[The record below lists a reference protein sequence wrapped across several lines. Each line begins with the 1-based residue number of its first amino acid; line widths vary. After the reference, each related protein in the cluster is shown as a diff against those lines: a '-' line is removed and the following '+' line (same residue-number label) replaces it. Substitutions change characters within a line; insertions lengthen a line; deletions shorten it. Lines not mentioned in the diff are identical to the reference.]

1 LANAVSGS
9 GSLTKSG
16 AGTAILSASNSFIG
30 GTTLNAGVL
39 RLDHANAAGT
49 GTITQSDAAS
59 TLQVNTTGT
68 VSNAMSLYNLAALST
83 VTLSGAKTLAAAS
96 TAYDI
101 ASGTQTTESGALS
114 GSGGLTKNNSG
125 TLALSGSNS
134 YAGATAV
141 SAGIL
146 AVAHNNALGGTSA
159 GTTVASGGQ
168 LSLQGVTVGNEALT
182 ISGSGTGA
190 SVGALRAGSG
200 TSTWGGK
207 VTLGANATI
216 GAASGTTLT
225 LDVASGNAIEAA
237 NFNLTFDG
245 AGSNLVMDAIDL
257 GTGGLTKIGSGTT
270 TLNGTLGASSVDV
283 QLGTLALGSAG
294 QLAAGATANVS
305 GGILST
311 GGNETITRL
320 NATGGTL
327 NLTNT
332 LTVTGTGDNQSSIGS
347 SVMATGGTIY
357 VAGTLDYRSTNGTTA
372 LSVASGGRLT
382 GSGTTTESLSV
393 AGTLAPGNS
402 TGIMNVGS
410 TTFLGGGKYVWEI
423 DNFDGEVGTNWDFLN
438 ITGNL
443 DITAGTGLGNQF
455 LIDVVSLLAFGDNSG
470 LASNFTDSMNYS
482 FAIATASG
490 SINNYDAGKFLINT
504 AGFQNAFNGTWGTSL
519 SGDGKSLNIT
529 YTAATAIPEPSSGA
543 LTLVGLGL
551 VALSRHRR
559 SRR

>member
-1 LANAVSGS
+1 
-9 GSLTKSG
+9 
-16 AGTAILSASNSFIG
+16 
-30 GTTLNAGVL
+30 
-39 RLDHANAAGT
+39 
-49 GTITQSDAAS
+49 
-59 TLQVNTTGT
+59 
-68 VSNAMSLYNLAALST
+68 
-83 VTLSGAKTLAAAS
+83 
-96 TAYDI
+96 
-101 ASGTQTTESGALS
+101 
-114 GSGGLTKNNSG
+114 
-125 TLALSGSNS
+125 
-134 YAGATAV
+134 
-141 SAGIL
+141 
-146 AVAHNNALGGTSA
+146 
-159 GTTVASGGQ
+159 
-168 LSLQGVTVGNEALT
+168 
-182 ISGSGTGA
+182 
-190 SVGALRAGSG
+190 
-200 TSTWGGK
+200 
-207 VTLGANATI
+207 
-216 GAASGTTLT
+216 
-225 LDVASGNAIEAA
+225 
-237 NFNLTFDG
+237 
-245 AGSNLVMDAIDL
+245 MDAIDL

-382 GSGTTTESLSV
+382 GSGKTTESLSV